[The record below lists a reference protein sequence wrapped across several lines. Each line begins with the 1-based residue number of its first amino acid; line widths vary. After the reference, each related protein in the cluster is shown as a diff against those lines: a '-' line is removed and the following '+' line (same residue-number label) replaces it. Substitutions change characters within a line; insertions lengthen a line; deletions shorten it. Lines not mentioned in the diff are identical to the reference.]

1 MQKAIY
7 SKLIF
12 ISNALKGKNISKFL
26 MISIPNMALS
36 YFITKYIL
44 LKERSKLKY
53 YKKHDPRVNDSSRVI
68 INFSKKVITDI
79 IKDPSMKSE
88 LIALIPKLLKDQQT
102 TDSVIELL
110 IKAVK
115 NELFVNDAI
124 ELGK

>member
-1 MQKAIY
+1 
-7 SKLIF
+7 
-12 ISNALKGKNISKFL
+12 
-26 MISIPNMALS
+26 
-36 YFITKYIL
+36 
-44 LKERSKLKY
+44 
-53 YKKHDPRVNDSSRVI
+53 
-68 INFSKKVITDI
+68 
-79 IKDPSMKSE
+79 MKSE